1 MTENRQTFIE
11 RLKRH
16 GASSSDMDMIMLA
29 YDISKE
35 AHRTHARDS
44 GERYF
49 EHPRALAIIALDEL
63 NWYDR
68 DVICALFLHD
78 AGEDSPIFGN
88 RNNGWDNFVRIAKY
102 RIGKIFNEK
111 IAEIVIALT
120 KPEVDGI
127 KFFSKSEVTE
137 YYLAGITKEEKVLRC
152 KAIDRLHNL
161 RTSGSD
167 TLTVIKKSKRTL
179 EETEE
184 VYLPLFRKITGVD
197 SVKEKLLQKINTECR
212 RLKIETGE
220 EAVKSLQQDED
231 QKRREIGEL
240 CDW

>member
-1 MTENRQTFIE
+1 MKENRNTFIE
-11 RLKRH
+11 RLKRC
-16 GASSSDMDMIMLA
+16 GASSSDVDMIMLA

-35 AHRTHARDS
+35 AHRTHTRDS

-88 RNNGWDNFVRIAKY
+88 RSVGWDNFVRTAKY
-102 RIGKIFNEK
+102 RIGRMFNEK
-111 IAEIVIALT
+111 IAEIVISLT

-127 KFFSKSEVTE
+127 RFFLKKEATE
-137 YYLAGITKEEKVLRC
+137 YYLSNIVKEDKVLRC

-161 RTSGSD
+161 RTLPNC
-167 TLTVIKKSKRTL
+167 TPRKIERMIA
-179 EETEE
+179 ETEE
-184 VYLPLFRKITGVD
+184 KYIPLFIKNNEETDMLIM
-197 SVKEKLLQKINTECR
+197 QKIN
-212 RLKIETGE
+212 IELD
-220 EAVKSLQQDED
+220 SLHQ
-231 QKRREIGEL
+231 L
-240 CDW
+240 V